1 MADRDE
7 TNHYDLTR
15 RQWLLRLG
23 HTVVLTGFSG
33 VAGELAADA
42 LTAQEAAGSPGQALP
57 PGLYLPNND
66 HLTHALMSDDP
77 FHPVPPGSATDYIRP
92 RTGPFVPQFFSAD
105 QFAVVRR
112 LVELFLG
119 NAEGPKSGAETKGA
133 PIADEVAEWIDL
145 IVFNAESVR
154 EAVRRLAPEHRVL
167 ADHYR
172 GPEAM
177 RELETADPQKAWRDG
192 LEWLAEESQNRFG
205 KSFLSLAESEQLD
218 VLIATSDD
226 RADKAAEDAGT
237 RLFALLKT
245 QTLDGFYTSRLGLTE
260 LDYKGNT
267 YHAECPGCTGVGHP

>member
-7 TNHYDLTR
+7 KNQSDLTR
-15 RQWLLRLG
+15 RQWLLRLS

-42 LTAQEAAGSPGQALP
+42 LTTNQASGASSQALP
-57 PGLYLPNND
+57 PGVFLPSND

-77 FHPVPPGSATDYIRP
+77 FHPVPPGSETDYTRP
-92 RTGPFVPQFFSAD
+92 RVGAFVPQFFSAD

-119 NAEGPKSGAETKGA
+119 NAESPKGGSEAKGA
-133 PIADEVAEWIDL
+133 AIADEVAEWIDL

-154 EAVRRLAPEHRVL
+154 EAVRRLAPEHRVV

-177 RELETADPQKAWRDG
+177 RKLETADPQKVWREG
-192 LEWLAEESQNRFG
+192 LEWLAQESQQRFG
-205 KSFLSLAESEQLD
+205 KSFLSLAKSEQLE
-218 VLIATSDD
+218 LLKATSDD
-226 RADKAAEDAGT
+226 RADETTENAGT

-245 QTLDGFYTSRLGLTE
+245 QTLDGFYTSRQGLTE

-267 YHAECPGCTGVGHP
+267 YHAECPGCP